1 MPNKMTGAEKETAK
15 EKLVRRYKEVH
26 KEKTGIDLSDEEA
39 YSQAINLVTLVK
51 AVYGSEDAPKA
62 KK

>member
-1 MPNKMTGAEKETAK
+1 MNTNESAK

-26 KEKTGIDLSDEEA
+26 KERTGIELSDQEA
-39 YSQAINLVTLVK
+39 YAQAINLVTLVK
-51 AVYGSEDAPKA
+51 AVIVNDSPEHE

>member
-1 MPNKMTGAEKETAK
+1 MEERKETAK

-26 KEKTGIDLSDEEA
+26 KEKTGIELTDAEA
-39 YSQAINLVTLVK
+39 YNQAINLVTLVK
-51 AVYGSEDAPKA
+51 AVLFSDPKENA

>member
-1 MPNKMTGAEKETAK
+1 MEETKKETAK

-26 KEKTGIDLSDEEA
+26 KEKTGIELTDQEA
-39 YSQAINLVTLVK
+39 YAQAINLVTLVK
-51 AVYGSEDAPKA
+51 AVVFNDG